1 MALKPLALT
10 TGDPAG
16 VGPEITA
23 KAWRA
28 LRETGPVF
36 VWIGDAAPLAGT
48 DIPLAPIKAL
58 SEATDIF
65 SNALPVFEG
74 AVDLASEQTSVAR
87 SIAEAV
93 GLTLSGEA
101 AAVVTNPI
109 RKASLKDAGLD
120 HPGHT
125 EYVAELAADAPMPEG
140 FARGPAMMMRGER
153 LTTVLATIHTPLSN
167 VPTLITRD
175 RVLYAIRLADQSL
188 KRDFG
193 LFVPRVLVCGL
204 NPHAGEDGLLGS
216 EDAAE
221 IAPAIEAAQAEGIDA
236 FGPVPADSAFRSDA
250 LDRFDVALAMYHDQG
265 LIPVKLLDFH
275 GTVNI
280 TIGLPIVRTSPDH
293 GVGLDIVGKGIARPD
308 SLIAALRAAS
318 AMAENRARY
327 DARG

>member
-1 MALKPLALT
+1 MAERPLALT

-16 VGPEITA
+16 VGPEIAA
-23 KAWRA
+23 KAWRE
-28 LRETGPVF
+28 LRDAGPVF
-36 VWIGDAAPLAGT
+36 AWIGDATPLDATGV
-48 DIPLAPIKAL
+48 PLAPINAL
-58 SEATDIF
+58 TDAASAF
-65 SNALPVFEG
+65 PSALPVFNGGVGPATEKT
-74 AVDLASEQTSVAR
+74 AVAR
-87 SIAEAV
+87 SIAAAV
-93 GLTLSGEA
+93 RLTLEGAA

-109 RKASLKDAGLD
+109 RKVSLKDAGLD

-125 EYVAELAADAPMPEG
+125 EYVAELSRDAPMPAG

-153 LTTVLATIHTPLSN
+153 LTTVLATIHTPLST
-167 VPTLITRD
+167 VPALITRE
-175 RVLYAIRLADQSL
+175 RVLHAIRLAEQSL

-193 LFVPRVLVCGL
+193 APTPRVLVCGL

-221 IAPAIEAAQAEGIDA
+221 IAPAIDAARAEGIDA

-250 LDRFDVALAMYHDQG
+250 LGRFDVALAMYHDQG

-280 TIGLPIVRTSPDH
+280 TLGLPIVRTSPDH

-308 SLIAALRAAS
+308 SLIAALRAAA
-318 AMAENRARY
+318 AMAENRARF